1 MFCHNPKNG
10 INYLRKKAKETMATL
25 SMTKKRLFTADYEVH
40 ASIKMLYPYIQ
51 TASGLAEWF
60 ADDVTIN
67 NNDKTYTFFWD
78 NEEHKAKQSAHRTNH
93 FARFEFL
100 PENKEDEKDPSYF
113 ELRLEFNELTQSV
126 FLKVF
131 DYSDFDDHKELQD
144 LWDGLVDNLRKTVG
158 G

>member
-1 MFCHNPKNG
+1 MS
-10 INYLRKKAKETMATL
+10 T
-25 SMTKKRLFTADYEVH
+25 TKKKLFTADYEIH

-60 ADDVTIN
+60 ADDVNIN
-67 NNDKTYTFFWD
+67 NNDKVFTFFWD
-78 NEEHKAKQSAHRTNH
+78 NEEHKAKQTAHRTNH

-100 PENKEDEKDPSYF
+100 PENDEDVKDPSYLEF
-113 ELRLEFNELTQSV
+113 RLEVNELTQTV

-131 DYSDFDDHKELQD
+131 DYSDFDDQKELHD
-144 LWDGLVDNLRKTVG
+144 LWDSLVDLLRKAVG